1 LTGGQFDG
9 GTKISSKIFFL
20 FLPCTQIKDRQT
32 YDEIINFINARH
44 FKQDD
49 PDAQAIRK
57 ERFVINL
64 KIITGLWT
72 FGSFTLLGYF
82 LLSPLTYTQ
91 KLYVFEEGQMYLYW
105 LMVGLMYV
113 MFASSG
119 FLAMVVVFLL
129 YSLINFVSVE
139 FKVLGNSFKKIL
151 TERSGDLNEEE
162 TSKVLTE
169 LKSHVEHF
177 DKLLQ

>member
-1 LTGGQFDG
+1 M
-9 GTKISSKIFFL
+9 
-20 FLPCTQIKDRQT
+20 
-32 YDEIINFINARH
+32 
-44 FKQDD
+44 
-49 PDAQAIRK
+49 
-57 ERFVINL
+57 NL

-82 LLSPLTYTQ
+82 WLSPLTYTQ
-91 KLYVFEEGQMYLYW
+91 ELYVFEEGQMYLYW

-151 TERSGDLNEEE
+151 SESSGDLNEEE
-162 TSKVLTE
+162 TRKVLTE

-177 DKLLQ
+177 DRLLQ